1 MTVSEYHDKFAQ
13 LSRYAP
19 NEVREDADKQ
29 CLFLKGIY
37 YDLRLQ
43 LVGNTYPNFQALVNR
58 AIVINNMRKEMDRR
72 GGCKDMPLGATLI
85 NVLVHSR
92 DSKDQ
97 LVSGI
102 VDHILSVLRV
112 RCNKEISAS
121 IFSSVS
127 LSTAGWAADTL
138 FRESQCNSYEE

>member
-1 MTVSEYHDKFAQ
+1 LTICARRWIE
-13 LSRYAP
+13 
-19 NEVREDADKQ
+19 
-29 CLFLKGIY
+29 
-37 YDLRLQ
+37 
-43 LVGNTYPNFQALVNR
+43 
-58 AIVINNMRKEMDRR
+58 R
-72 GGCKDMPLGATLI
+72 GGCKDRPLGATLV

-121 IFSSVS
+121 ISSSIS
-127 LSTAGWAADTL
+127 LVNNRVGSRHLVQGIPMQL
-138 FRESQCNSYEE
+138 L